1 MEEIRQFLDQVIAH
15 SSPEAPIWNQEARL
29 ANDPIRWSYIDGCM
43 ILAIQYMFNAT
54 QDENYLAFVE
64 TFIDHY
70 IDEAGNPLGYDE
82 KEYNCDAINEGKLLF
97 QLYAITKKSKYRK
110 ALDNLYRQVLLQPR
124 TKEGSMWHKL
134 VYPQQVWL
142 DGLYMVQP
150 FAIQYQLTFG
160 NSADVSDVIGQFKNV
175 MESMKDPR
183 TGLLYHGY
191 DCTRTAFW
199 AHPKTGC
206 SANFWTRSLGW
217 YAMAL
222 VDTLEV
228 LLSHEGYLQEKQQLQ
243 RYLTELV
250 GAVMAYQDPKTSLF
264 FQVTDRPDGEDNYL
278 ETSGSAAL
286 SYVMLKAS
294 RLAILPSQYKIIGE
308 TILRA
313 LVKHKLVIK
322 NGEFT
327 LKDICLVAGL
337 GGMPGKGNYKI
348 RDGSYEYYISEPV
361 VNDDAKGIGPFVYAY
376 SEWLQLQN
384 Q

>member
-1 MEEIRQFLDQVIAH
+1 
-15 SSPEAPIWNQEARL
+15 
-29 ANDPIRWSYIDGCM
+29 
-43 ILAIQYMFNAT
+43 
-54 QDENYLAFVE
+54 
-64 TFIDHY
+64 
-70 IDEAGNPLGYDE
+70 
-82 KEYNCDAINEGKLLF
+82 
-97 QLYAITKKSKYRK
+97 
-110 ALDNLYRQVLLQPR
+110 
-124 TKEGSMWHKL
+124 
-134 VYPQQVWL
+134 
-142 DGLYMVQP
+142 
-150 FAIQYQLTFG
+150 
-160 NSADVSDVIGQFKNV
+160 
-175 MESMKDPR
+175 
-183 TGLLYHGY
+183 
-191 DCTRTAFW
+191 
-199 AHPKTGC
+199 
-206 SANFWTRSLGW
+206 
-217 YAMAL
+217 MAL

-376 SEWLQLQN
+376 SEWLQLKN

>member
-1 MEEIRQFLDQVIAH
+1 MEEIRKFLDQFIAH

-29 ANDPIRWSYIDGCM
+29 ANQPICWSYIDGCM

-54 QDENYLAFVE
+54 QDENYLAFAE
-64 TFIDHY
+64 TFIDYY
-70 IDEAGNPLGYDE
+70 IDEEGNPLGYDE
-82 KEYNCDAINEGKLLF
+82 GEYNCDAVNEGKVLF

-110 ALDNLYRQVLLQPR
+110 ALDKLYRQVLLQPR

-134 VYPQQVWL
+134 LYPQQVWL

-160 NSADVSDVIGQFKNV
+160 NSKDVSDVIRQFKNV

-199 AHPKTGC
+199 AQPKTGC

-222 VDTLEV
+222 VDTLEI
-228 LLSHEGYLQEKQQLQ
+228 LLSHEGYHQEKQQLQ
-243 RYLTELV
+243 RYLTELIE
-250 GAVMAYQDPKTSLF
+250 AVIPYQDPKTSLF
-264 FQVTDRPDGEDNYL
+264 FQVTDKPKGEENYL

-294 RLAILPSQYKIIGE
+294 RLAILPSQYKKIGE

-322 NGEFT
+322 NGKFT

-376 SEWLQLQN
+376 SEWLQLQR